1 MGRFESNKSRNYFLV
16 HNAPA
21 TTTNHIVNHHLF
33 THLDSKGTFGEGIS
47 IQDNIYLVGKGGS
60 ILDHTSIDRID
71 GHIENSPTPLF
82 FYFAFVWTNISVH
95 SSFFFL
101 QVLVQ
106 FLHFVVG
113 EPD

>member
-1 MGRFESNKSRNYFLV
+1 MGPKEKPPLHQLKEKPPQRQLKEKAKSPRRKHQRRNKLMGRFESNKSRNYFLV

-60 ILDHTSIDRID
+60 ILD
-71 GHIENSPTPLF
+71 
-82 FYFAFVWTNISVH
+82 
-95 SSFFFL
+95 
-101 QVLVQ
+101 
-106 FLHFVVG
+106 
-113 EPD
+113 